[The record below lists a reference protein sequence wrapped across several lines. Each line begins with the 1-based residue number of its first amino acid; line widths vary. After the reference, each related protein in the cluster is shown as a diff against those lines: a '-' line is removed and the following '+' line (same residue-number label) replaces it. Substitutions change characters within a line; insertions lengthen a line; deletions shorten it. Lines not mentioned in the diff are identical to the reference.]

1 MLEVAS
7 PAEARAHILLEM
19 RPNGQNAILIAHPG
33 DTKPVT
39 LSFDQWSDGPLGA
52 GFSYEDFLEPQYY
65 WPNQTLLE
73 ETRYGARDC
82 DVLKSVPGASDRTHY
97 AEIRAWLDHSIGFP
111 VHVEKT
117 LKGTGGVKEFTYFG
131 LRQNGGV
138 WSATQVEQKM
148 RGRAGSMLLI
158 IDRGSAKANLG
169 SSDFSAAPTAGLG
182 WTGTTFLGRLMDLL
196 LGILCFAAA
205 LIFAGFL
212 YQWIGS
218 HRDRLRYAR
227 DGRWVKTESGCELYL
242 LEKGSGGPAVLFE
255 AGIAATN
262 LNWFHIQEAV
272 SRFTCTASYDRG
284 GLGWSNPCRT
294 ARTPSNIASE
304 LHDMLQGA
312 GIQPPYILVGHSFG
326 GLVMRRYAVMH
337 PKDVAGVVLIDPMRI
352 EEWPPLDPSKQFMVD
367 RGKRLTRCAIPIA
380 RFGLARLAVTSLLC
394 RSGGISRWLAG
405 AAGDGGRH
413 VLGRI
418 TDEVGK
424 LPQEVWPI
432 VAAHWSRPEYY
443 EGMYSHVVAVPDT
456 VREMQDA

>member
-1 MLEVAS
+1 MRLSCAALAATLLLTITAHAANVHAVLAVPRQRIESADYRASGHLVRVDSNGARTSYAVALKVRWFPGVLRVMLEVAS

-169 SSDFSAAPTAGLG
+169 SSDFSAAQ
-182 WTGTTFLGRLMDLL
+182 LL
-196 LGILCFAAA
+196 HF
-205 LIFAGFL
+205 
-212 YQWIGS
+212 
-218 HRDRLRYAR
+218 
-227 DGRWVKTESGCELYL
+227 
-242 LEKGSGGPAVLFE
+242 
-255 AGIAATN
+255 
-262 LNWFHIQEAV
+262 
-272 SRFTCTASYDRG
+272 
-284 GLGWSNPCRT
+284 
-294 ARTPSNIASE
+294 
-304 LHDMLQGA
+304 
-312 GIQPPYILVGHSFG
+312 
-326 GLVMRRYAVMH
+326 
-337 PKDVAGVVLIDPMRI
+337 
-352 EEWPPLDPSKQFMVD
+352 
-367 RGKRLTRCAIPIA
+367 
-380 RFGLARLAVTSLLC
+380 
-394 RSGGISRWLAG
+394 
-405 AAGDGGRH
+405 
-413 VLGRI
+413 
-418 TDEVGK
+418 
-424 LPQEVWPI
+424 
-432 VAAHWSRPEYY
+432 
-443 EGMYSHVVAVPDT
+443 
-456 VREMQDA
+456 